1 MTCVQLK
8 RYGDVVR
15 LKSSS
20 YDLLIVEALDPCSSI
35 LADYLDVPFI
45 LLVTTGLG
53 QFDPNPRP
61 PSYLPA
67 ATAPFTDQMVF
78 GQRVLNV
85 LLKLWYEVAIPSVV
99 AMIEPFQQ
107 LRIKYELNAS
117 LSVGETFNRASL
129 RSAVCSIK

>member
-1 MTCVQLK
+1 MSS
-8 RYGDVVR
+8 VVR

-20 YDLLIVEALDPCSSI
+20 YDLLIVEALDPCSRI

-45 LLVTTGLG
+45 LLVTAGLG

-67 ATAPFTDQMVF
+67 AIAPFTDRMEF

-85 LLKLWYEVAIPSVV
+85 LLKLLYDVVIPTFI
-99 AMIEPFQQ
+99 AMNAPFQQ
-107 LRIKYELNAS
+107 MRLKYRLNAS
-117 LSVGETFNRASL
+117 LSLDDTFDRASL
-129 RSAVCSIK
+129 RCYCCPLCYTAAT